1 MGGDFPLPSME
12 MGSLTGWLAQYMFA
26 MLRIG
31 SFLVASP
38 AFGGRFT
45 PLTVRIVASVLLT
58 LPIMARI
65 RLPAPETLSGI
76 SALKLVVPEM
86 ALGLTAGLV
95 LTILFGAA
103 AVAGDRIAS
112 TAGLSF
118 AAQVDPAM
126 GGQSPVV
133 AQIFSIFL
141 LMTFFAL
148 DGHLVALRIVIE
160 SYTALPPGS
169 DFHPADLVAA
179 GLEAGTAMFSL
190 GLGIMLPVVSVLLLL
205 NIVIGVITRS
215 APALNLFSFGF
226 PLTMTATLLLL
237 YATAP
242 GSANAMEAL
251 MNNALELM
259 ASILGGGAG

>member
-1 MGGDFPLPSME
+1 MEGGFPLPAME
-12 MGSLTGWLAQYMFA
+12 LGALTGWLAQFLFA

-31 SFLVASP
+31 AFLVASP

-45 PLTVRIVASVLLT
+45 PLPIRIVASVMLAIPVMAHVP
-58 LPIMARI
+58 LPPPEALAGVAAL
-65 RLPAPETLSGI
+65 RLVIPEL
-76 SALKLVVPEM
+76 

-95 LTILFGAA
+95 RTILFGAA
-103 AVAGDRIAS
+103 ALAGDRIAS

-133 AQIFSIFL
+133 AQVFSIFL

-148 DGHLVALRIVIE
+148 DGHLIAIRIVLD
-160 SYTALPPGS
+160 SYTALPPGA
-169 DFHPADLVAA
+169 DFHPDRLIAA
-179 GLEAGTAMFSL
+179 GLEAGTAMFAL

-237 YATAP
+237 WMTVP
-242 GSANAMEAL
+242 GA
-251 MNNALELM
+251 
-259 ASILGGGAG
+259 ASE

>member
-1 MGGDFPLPSME
+1 MGGDFPLPAME
-12 MGSLTGWLAQYMFA
+12 MGSLIGWLTQFLFA

-31 SFLVASP
+31 AFLVASP

-45 PLTVRIVASVLLT
+45 PLTVRIVASVMLT
-58 LPIMARI
+58 LPVMGRVP
-65 RLPAPETLSGI
+65 LPDPDALAGI
-76 SALKLVVPEM
+76 SALRLIVPELV
-86 ALGLTAGLV
+86 LGLTAGMV

-103 AVAGDRIAS
+103 SVAGDRIAS

-133 AQIFSIFL
+133 AQIFAIFL

-148 DGHLVALRIVIE
+148 DGHLIAIRILIE
-160 SYTALPPGS
+160 SYDALPPGS
-169 DFHPADLVAA
+169 GFDPDVLIAA
-179 GLEAGTAMFSL
+179 GIEAGTAMFSL

-205 NIVIGVITRS
+205 NIVIGIITRS

-226 PLTMTATLLLL
+226 PLTMTATLVLL
-237 YATAP
+237 YLTAP
-242 GSANAMEAL
+242 GAANAMEAL
-251 MNNALELM
+251 MNTALDLI
-259 ASILGGGAG
+259 APVLGVR

>member
-1 MGGDFPLPSME
+1 MEGGFPLPAME
-12 MGSLTGWLAQYMFA
+12 MGALTGWLTQFLFA

-31 SFLVASP
+31 AFLVASP

-45 PLTVRIVASVLLT
+45 PLPIRIVATVMLAIPVFAHVPMPPPDALAG
-58 LPIMARI
+58 M
-65 RLPAPETLSGI
+65 
-76 SALKLVVPEM
+76 SALRLIIPEL

-103 AVAGDRIAS
+103 SLAGDRIAS

-133 AQIFSIFL
+133 AQVFSIFL

-148 DGHLVALRIVIE
+148 DGHLVAIRIVIE
-160 SYTALPPGS
+160 SYTALPPGG
-169 DFHPADLVAA
+169 DFQPDRLIAA
-179 GLEAGTAMFSL
+179 GLQAGTAMFAL

-226 PLTMTATLLLL
+226 PLTMMATLLLL
-237 YATAP
+237 WLTVP
-242 GSANAMEAL
+242 GAAAAMQGVMSAAL
-251 MNNALELM
+251 DLIDP
-259 ASILGGGAG
+259 ILGGGV

>member
-1 MGGDFPLPSME
+1 MGADFPLPGME
-12 MGSLTGWLAQYMFA
+12 MSSLIGWLTQFLFA

-31 SFLVASP
+31 AFLVASP
-38 AFGGRFT
+38 VFGGRFV
-45 PLTVRIVASVLLT
+45 PLTVRIVASVMLA
-58 LPIMARI
+58 LPVMANVP
-65 RLPAPETLSGI
+65 LPPPEALAGL
-76 SALKLVVPEM
+76 SALRLILPEL

-103 AVAGDRIAS
+103 SVAGDRIAA

-141 LMTFFAL
+141 LMTFVAL
-148 DGHLVALRIVIE
+148 DGHLVAIRILIE
-160 SYTALPPGS
+160 SYQALPPGS
-169 DFHPADLVAA
+169 DIRLAA
-179 GLEAGTAMFSL
+179 LISTGIGAGSAMFAL

-205 NIVIGVITRS
+205 NIVVGVITRS

-226 PLTMTATLLLL
+226 PLTMAATLLLL
-237 YATAP
+237 YVTTP
-242 GSANAMEAL
+242 GAA
-251 MNNALELM
+251 NALEALVNTALDM
-259 ASILGGGAG
+259 IRPMVGAV